1 MSMIVSSRLDFAKAK
16 RADLVLAHC
25 LAVTPSPDRDLT
37 SVPTLVLPLCS
48 LAPEEEMS
56 PGFVCVKLSL
66 FRMQRLQKPASV
78 IAPKVSPV
86 FLEPVPNVT
95 VAEGRDASLSCTVDN
110 LGQHRVA
117 WIHLDRQMIVSIHN
131 HVITRLSHFTVTHDS
146 HKTWT
151 LHVTSVTVQD
161 RGHYMC
167 QVNTVPMMSQ
177 TGYLQVVVP
186 PNIDDKQSS
195 KSNIVVREKDN
206 VTLRCTGHGFPM
218 PQIKWRREDSN
229 LIETSDGKKVQQLD
243 GPELP
248 LHQVSRT
255 HMGAYLCIASNGVP
269 PSVSKRITLDV
280 EFAPQMH
287 VPNQLVGTPKGTDVR
302 LECFV
307 EAHPKA
313 ITYWEFSDAM
323 VMNTSRITTQ
333 TLENHYKIHMILDIR
348 DLDDGDFG
356 MYKCISKNSIAETD
370 GSITLNMTPR
380 PTTPP
385 QMKQSRPDSYDADG
399 DIHYR
404 SRGRPGRKEHYNRQ
418 DPQHGRR
425 RPQDLEGIK
434 EEREEEERREMEE
447 NRRKTQELERR
458 RLEHDYNRGHL
469 NEQATRVTHT
479 PASRGVDVSPYNRLL
494 SATVLAAF
502 MLALF
507 PQH

>member
-1 MSMIVSSRLDFAKAK
+1 MLMAAVI
-16 RADLVLAHC
+16 LANQ
-25 LAVTPSPDRDLT
+25 
-37 SVPTLVLPLCS
+37 
-48 LAPEEEMS
+48 M
-56 PGFVCVKLSL
+56 
-66 FRMQRLQKPASV
+66 
-78 IAPKVSPV
+78 
-86 FLEPVPNVT
+86 
-95 VAEGRDASLSCTVDN
+95 SLS
-110 LGQHRVA
+110 
-117 WIHLDRQMIVSIHN
+117 
-131 HVITRLSHFTVTHDS
+131 
-146 HKTWT
+146 
-151 LHVTSVTVQD
+151 
-161 RGHYMC
+161 
-167 QVNTVPMMSQ
+167 
-177 TGYLQVVVP
+177 
-186 PNIDDKQSS
+186 
-195 KSNIVVREKDN
+195 
-206 VTLRCTGHGFPM
+206 
-218 PQIKWRREDSN
+218 
-229 LIETSDGKKVQQLD
+229 VQQMD

-248 LHQVSRT
+248 LQQVSRT

-287 VPNQLVGTPKGTDVR
+287 VPNQLVGAPKGTNVR

-313 ITYWEFSDAM
+313 ITYWEFNDAM

-370 GSITLNMTPR
+370 GSITLNKTPR

-385 QMKQSRPDSYDADG
+385 QMKQSRPETYDADG

-418 DPQHGRR
+418 DPQQGRR
-425 RPQDLEGIK
+425 RPQDLDGIK

-479 PASRGVDVSPYNRLL
+479 PASAGAEATPSGRLL
-494 SATVLAAF
+494 SASVLAALG
-502 MLALF
+502 LALF
-507 PQH
+507 PRH